1 MKKLISTTLFTIL
14 FSAIAFSQNI
24 TEFENV
30 TNLITEDFTNA
41 ETAFPILT
49 SVDNYFIIDNGDYL
63 LSRNNT
69 ESEYA
74 IIVSATQQVSDF
86 VLKTAIK
93 LGPSSNKKA
102 SCGIIIKS
110 QTTGSGALIFE
121 INRKGEYRIKEL
133 LVTNTYKYLSGKTSN
148 DGWVRN
154 KIIKKQDEFNSIKIL
169 NKENILVKSK
179 AEKIKRLKK
188 IYIPISF
195 WIENKYKK
203 KGETLILGFSGGQGS
218 GKTTV
223 TGILK
228 IILKKFFKRRIHV
241 SSIDDFYKTLE
252 DRNKISNKIHPLLKT
267 RGVPGTHD
275 INLVK
280 NFFNII
286 RKKKFKKIKLPK
298 FEKAMDN
305 RLEKKYWFNIK
316 QKPEIVILEGWC
328 VGAKPQSNSLIKRPI
343 NILEKY
349 EDKDLKWRKYANKK
363 LKQEYNKEVQ
373 STPGRALN
381 QELFKYLCP
390 FNVWANSR
398 LYGQIF
404 SQISGQ
410 VNTQNR
416 EIKTLEM
423 RLTAA

>member
-1 MKKLISTTLFTIL
+1 MRSVNECFD
-14 FSAIAFSQNI
+14 
-24 TEFENV
+24 NV
-30 TNLITEDFTNA
+30 KED
-41 ETAFPILT
+41 
-49 SVDNYFIIDNGDYL
+49 YFK
-63 LSRNNT
+63 
-69 ESEYA
+69 
-74 IIVSATQQVSDF
+74 F
-86 VLKTAIK
+86 
-93 LGPSSNKKA
+93 
-102 SCGIIIKS
+102 
-110 QTTGSGALIFE
+110 
-121 INRKGEYRIKEL
+121 
-133 LVTNTYKYLSGKTSN
+133 
-148 DGWVRN
+148 
-154 KIIKKQDEFNSIKIL
+154 L
-169 NKENILVKSK
+169 NKEKILGKSK
-179 AEKIKRLKK
+179 AEKIKSLKK

-286 RKKKFKKIKLPK
+286 RKKKFKKIKIPK

-328 VGAKPQSNSLIKRPI
+328 VGARPQSNSLIKRPI

-349 EDKDLKWRKYANKK
+349 EDKDLKWRKYVNEKLKKEYKKLFLMIDHLIFMKIPNFKVVFKWRLLQEKK
-363 LKQEYNKEVQ
+363 LKKKSYSNKKIMSHNEIKRFIMFYQ
-373 STPGRALN
+373 RITLQMIKDLSKSASIIMLLKKN
-381 QELFKYLCP
+381 HEIKKLLFK
-390 FNVWANSR
+390 F
-398 LYGQIF
+398 
-404 SQISGQ
+404 
-410 VNTQNR
+410 
-416 EIKTLEM
+416 
-423 RLTAA
+423 

>member
-1 MKKLISTTLFTIL
+1 MRSVNECFD
-14 FSAIAFSQNI
+14 
-24 TEFENV
+24 NV
-30 TNLITEDFTNA
+30 KED
-41 ETAFPILT
+41 
-49 SVDNYFIIDNGDYL
+49 YFK
-63 LSRNNT
+63 
-69 ESEYA
+69 
-74 IIVSATQQVSDF
+74 F
-86 VLKTAIK
+86 
-93 LGPSSNKKA
+93 
-102 SCGIIIKS
+102 
-110 QTTGSGALIFE
+110 
-121 INRKGEYRIKEL
+121 
-133 LVTNTYKYLSGKTSN
+133 
-148 DGWVRN
+148 
-154 KIIKKQDEFNSIKIL
+154 L
-169 NKENILVKSK
+169 NKEKILGKSK
-179 AEKIKRLKK
+179 AEKIKSLKK

-328 VGAKPQSNSLIKRPI
+328 VGAKPQSNSLIKKPI

-349 EDKDLKWRKYANKK
+349 EDKDLIWRKYVNEKLKKEYKKLFAMIDHFIFMKIPNFNMVFKWRLLQEKK
-363 LKQEYNKEVQ
+363 LKKKSYSNKKIMSYNEIKRFIMFYQRITLQMIKDLSKSASIVMLLKKNHEIKKV
-373 STPGRALN
+373 
-381 QELFKYLCP
+381 LFK
-390 FNVWANSR
+390 S
-398 LYGQIF
+398 
-404 SQISGQ
+404 
-410 VNTQNR
+410 
-416 EIKTLEM
+416 
-423 RLTAA
+423 